1 MTQLMGR
8 PLLGLP
14 GDLGSRSVVVEV
26 LTGARTALAALSVIA
41 VPVLGLWVLTPYGDV
56 TARGAL
62 RLSCA
67 VWLLGHGAP
76 LTRGPAGAPV
86 TVTPLLLTVVSVLLL
101 RRAGARAA
109 ARTPQGTGMPRA
121 LLPLGAG
128 YLAVAAWAAAECGR
142 ADAVL
147 RADAPPALVAV
158 AVVAA
163 AGLAWGFCGAH
174 GAAVPALPPAFTE
187 RLPGWAPPRGSAAA
201 TGRAAAAWLAGLVAG
216 AGTLLT
222 VAVLVGDA
230 GHSADGLADRIA
242 GVLGLVLA
250 CALLLPNA
258 LVWAAA
264 FALGPGFAVGAGTVV
279 SPFGTR
285 LGALP
290 EFPLFE
296 LVPGGPAGPGWA
308 LAVGALPLA
317 AGVVPALLLGR
328 AAAGRTAVRVW
339 HPGGTAAAALASAL
353 GVGAVAGAVAW
364 LAGGALAPGRMS
376 ALGPVAWQTALAA
389 AGWCAA
395 VVLPGALIAR
405 RLLLRA
411 AGAGAAVLATRA
423 AVPAQSAVSA
433 SGGRPWRGRG
443 AVAAVRLRTA
453 SAHLRAGLHAVVAL
467 LAPAVPPWR
476 RGPRSVGDAA
486 ED

>member
-26 LTGARTALAALSVIA
+26 LTGARTALSALSVIA

-76 LTRGPAGAPV
+76 LTRGAAGAPV
-86 TVTPLLLTVVSVLLL
+86 TVTPLLLTAVSVLLL

-109 ARTPQGTGMPRA
+109 ARTPRGTGMPRA

-128 YLAVAAWAAAECGR
+128 YLAVAALAAAECGR

-147 RADAPPALVAV
+147 RADPLPGLVAAAV
-158 AVVAA
+158 VVAA
-163 AGLAWGFCGAH
+163 SLGWGFCSVH
-174 GAAVPALPPAFTE
+174 GAPVPALPRTLAERFPA
-187 RLPGWAPPRGSAAA
+187 WAPPRGAAA
-201 TGRAAAAWLAGLVAG
+201 AAGRTAAAWLAGLVAA

-222 VAVLVGDA
+222 AAVLAGDA
-230 GHSADGLADRIA
+230 GHSADGLADRVA
-242 GVLGLVLA
+242 GVLGLLLA
-250 CALLLPNA
+250 CTLLLPNA

-264 FALGPGFAVGAGTVV
+264 FALGPGFAVGTGTAV

-296 LVPGGPAGPGWA
+296 LVPGGPAGPGWE
-308 LAVGALPLA
+308 LAVGLLPLA
-317 AGVVPALLLGR
+317 AGAVPALLLGR
-328 AAAGRTAVRVW
+328 AAAGRTTGRVW
-339 HPGGTAAAALASAL
+339 RPGGTAVAALASAL
-353 GVGAVAGAVAW
+353 GAGAAAGTAAW

-376 ALGPVAWQTALAA
+376 VLGPVAWQTALAA

-405 RLLLRA
+405 GLLLRT
-411 AGAGAAVLATRA
+411 AGAGPDALGPRA
-423 AVPAQSAVSA
+423 AGPAPSAVTA

-443 AVAAVRLRTA
+443 AAAVRLRTA
-453 SAHLRAGLHAVVAL
+453 TAHLRAGLHAAVAR
-467 LAPAVPPWR
+467 LATAVPSWR
-476 RGPRSVGDAA
+476 RDPRSAGDAA